1 MFKRLRPHGSK
12 VYGSLW
18 ARRRAYGTKRL
29 NKQKIGFAGFNYRL
43 MKTYLTVVSTVLLT
57 WMLLGIG
64 AMNHG
69 FATDLPPGLLAYLKQ
84 KDPKVQVRFDGV
96 IQFSNQDTYV
106 PVLPQIPG
114 EAADPKSVVMQD
126 PPKTASPDLI
136 QFDNNLFLLKLIPT
150 ASGRYT
156 LLRRDT
162 YPIALKEGLL
172 PQDLVIPETLSI
184 PAELKVILGALPY
197 EAPKGDGQQPQT
209 PLATPDLTWKPVEA
223 SKTVGN
229 PKGFTPLTS
238 PSAVDVSPGEA
249 FIADITHQ
257 RILAMNPLTGK
268 PAWSLE
274 LNCLPSSL
282 TLSSDNAFL
291 FVTCLSSNELVV
303 VDVAANLIKTR
314 IPVGSR
320 PSNSV
325 ILPDSQ
331 EILVSNRFSQFLSLI
346 RLQELVKGLEI
357 ELPGYGGAMVYAP
370 SRNSVFVADA
380 NEGKVYEL
388 SLTTH
393 KVLRTLT
400 TLPDISEMLWLPT
413 PEGETLWVASRS
425 QHQVQVLNGETGAA
439 LATLTVGEKPSSLA
453 FDGQNTVYVL
463 ASNDDRI
470 EMIDAAKREV
480 QKPILL
486 EAGSFPLTLRLL
498 PGGQTAL
505 VTAAASDSL
514 SVVDL
519 SSGIVQ
525 KTLPLKFKTNA
536 LTVSGGSAVGATLV
550 PLPTQAVVQGR

>member
-1 MFKRLRPHGSK
+1 
-12 VYGSLW
+12 
-18 ARRRAYGTKRL
+18 
-29 NKQKIGFAGFNYRL
+29 
-43 MKTYLTVVSTVLLT
+43 MKTYLTLFSTALLT
-57 WMLLGIG
+57 WLLLGSG
-64 AMNHG
+64 AMTPG

-84 KDPKVQVRFDGV
+84 KDPKVQVRFDGL
-96 IQFSNQDTYV
+96 ILFSNQDTYV

-114 EAADPKSVVMQD
+114 GAVDPKSVVMQD

-156 LLRRDT
+156 LLRREV

-184 PAELKVILGALPY
+184 PAELKIILGSLPY

-209 PLATPDLTWKPVEA
+209 PLVTPDLTWKPIGNSAAA
-223 SKTVGN
+223 SNTV
-229 PKGFTPLTS
+229 KGFTPLS
-238 PSAVDVSPGEA
+238 PTGTAEVPPGEA

-257 RILAMNPLTGK
+257 RIIAMNPLTGK

-282 TLSSDNAFL
+282 TLSPDNAFL

-325 ILPDSQ
+325 LLPETQ
-331 EILVSNRFSQFLSLI
+331 EILVSNRFSNFLSLI

-357 ELPGYGGAMVYAP
+357 ELPGYGGAMAYAP

-380 NEGKVYEL
+380 NDGKVHEL

-413 PEGETLWVASRS
+413 PEGGTLWLASRS

-439 LATLTVGEKPSSLA
+439 LAMLTVGEKPSSLA

-463 ASNDDRI
+463 ASNDDRL
-470 EMIDAAKREV
+470 EVIDVGKREV

-486 EAGSFPLTLRLL
+486 EAGSFPLTLKLL
-498 PGGQTAL
+498 PGGRTAL
-505 VTAAASDSL
+505 VTAAASDNL

-519 SSGIVQ
+519 VSGTVQ

-536 LTVSGGSAVGATLV
+536 LTVSGVSGGDALGALV
-550 PLPTQAVVQGR
+550 PLPSQAVGQGR